1 MFDWLTG
8 NSHIESLLWARPA
21 SGTMLVVSLAAVIL
35 LTLVLYRRAPGMP
48 IWIRIPLAVSR
59 FVMLCILVSVLFEPT
74 VTVNRQQTTRKQLS
88 VMIDVSQSM
97 SIQDQRK
104 RDTDI
109 VEAAVAMGYV
119 SSSSETDAREIVR
132 ELDGKQRRS
141 IATAS
146 RLDLAKS
153 VLEAAADTTL
163 KDLGKDLDL
172 NYYAFGSTLKMLKQ
186 GDDDGTNT
194 LASLKAIESST
205 TLAES
210 LAKLAGTGRGTPLA
224 GIVLFSD
231 GLDTSLR
238 RSEAAI
244 SDLGEHGV
252 PIYVVPVGIADPDD
266 VSIHTVVIQEV
277 AFSGDKVP
285 VRVQIKSKGYEKR
298 VAALR
303 VELNGRTVSRKSI
316 SLKGGLQF
324 EDIFFNV
331 DIYEKMA
338 VKVGVFIDPFE
349 DEATAENNSTE
360 RSVSVVNEKINILC
374 IEGSARWEYRYL
386 RAMLKRDPRF
396 KTTFIATRAQ
406 PEIARNSTEYIAR
419 FPELREDAFL
429 YDLVILGDVD
439 AEFFTAEELGILE
452 ELIRDRGGSLLVL
465 CGSRFTP
472 TSYGGTVIEQ
482 MMPVAFEADGEWEDI
497 DDSVYPVLTPAGRSS
512 LVMTLETDVEKNDR
526 IWSRVA
532 PLHHLPPLLLPKP
545 GATILAELSD
555 TSARND
561 SYPFVS
567 WHRYGAGKCMAIASD
582 RLWMLRFKMGDKY
595 HWRVWSQSLQFLTLS
610 RLMGEHK
617 RIRLETDRST
627 YQNGERALLYAKVLD
642 DTYNPENRSGF
653 IVEVSS
659 LDDAAATTYSL
670 RLVPNVTK
678 PGLFEGYFNPPAAGR
693 YMVRSNAD
701 DEEYSNT
708 TEFQVTDLNP
718 EMSNTDMQLAT
729 LQRIADISGGE
740 CLSLSE
746 FNKISAVVDRAP
758 HVSTTLTDH
767 SLWRNG
773 WVALLLIVLMGFE
786 WILRRRY
793 DLP

>member
-1 MFDWLTG
+1 MFNWLIG
-8 NSHIESLLWARPA
+8 NSDIESFFWARL
-21 SGTMLVVSLAAVIL
+21 SSSSLLIFALIAAVIL
-35 LTLVLYRRAPGMP
+35 TLTLYRRAPGMP
-48 IWIRIPLAVSR
+48 FWIRILLAVSR
-59 FVMLCILVSVLFEPT
+59 LVMLCILASALFEPT
-74 VTVNRQQTTRKQLS
+74 LTLKRKQTTKKRLS

-97 SIQDQRK
+97 SIRDQRK

-109 VEAAVAMGYV
+109 VEAATAMGYLPF
-119 SSSSETDAREIVR
+119 SAETNARDAVR

-146 RLDLAKS
+146 RLDLVKN
-153 VLEAAADTTL
+153 VLKISADTTL
-163 KDLGKDLDL
+163 KDLSNDLEI
-172 NYYAFGSTLKMLKQ
+172 NYYAFGSSLKMLKQ
-186 GDDDGTNT
+186 GQDGDTSL
-194 LASLKAIESST
+194 LASLKAVETST

-210 LAKLAGTGRGTPLA
+210 ISKLAGTGRGSPLA

-238 RSEAAI
+238 SSEAAI
-244 SDLGEHGV
+244 SDLGEQGV
-252 PIYVVPVGIADPDD
+252 PIYPVPVGIADPDD
-266 VSIHTVVIQEV
+266 VSIRTVIIQEV

-298 VAALR
+298 VATLKID
-303 VELNGRTVSRKSI
+303 LNGRTVSRKSI

-324 EDIFFNV
+324 ENIFFNV
-331 DIYEKMA
+331 DIYEKKA
-338 VKVGVFIDPFE
+338 AKVGVSIEPFK
-349 DEATAENNSTE
+349 DEATAENNYIE
-360 RSVSVVNEKINILC
+360 RSVSVVNEKIHILC

-396 KTTFIATRAQ
+396 KTTFIATRAK
-406 PEIARNSTEYIAR
+406 PEIAKNSSEYIVR
-419 FPELREDAFL
+419 FPELREDAFK

-439 AEFFTAEELGILE
+439 AEFFTSEELQILE

-472 TSYGGTVIEQ
+472 TSYGGTVVEK
-482 MMPVAFEADGEWEDI
+482 MMPVAFEAEGEWEDV
-497 DDSVYPVLTPAGRSS
+497 DDSIYPVLTPEGRSS
-512 LVMTLETDVEKNDR
+512 LVMTLETDTEKNDR

-532 PLHHLPPLLLPKP
+532 PLDHLPPLHSPKP
-545 GATILAELSD
+545 GATVLAVLSD

-561 SYPFVS
+561 AFPFVS
-567 WHRYGAGKCMAIASD
+567 WQRYGAGKCMTVASD
-582 RLWMLRFKMGDKY
+582 RLWLLRFKMGDKY
-595 HWRVWSQSLQFLTLS
+595 HWRVWSQCLQFLTLS

-653 IVEVSS
+653 LVEVKS
-659 LDDAAATTYSL
+659 LDDIAASSYSL
-670 RLVPNVTK
+670 RLVPNITK
-678 PGLFEGYFNPPAAGR
+678 PGLFEGYFDPPEAGR
-693 YMVRSNAD
+693 YLVQSNGD

-718 EMSNTDMQLAT
+718 EMANTDMQLAT
-729 LQRIADISGGE
+729 LKRIADISGGE

-746 FNKISAVVDRAP
+746 FNKLSNVVDRTP
-758 HVSTTLTDH
+758 HTATTLTDL

-773 WVALLLIVLMGFE
+773 WLALLVIALMGFE

-793 DLP
+793 DLS